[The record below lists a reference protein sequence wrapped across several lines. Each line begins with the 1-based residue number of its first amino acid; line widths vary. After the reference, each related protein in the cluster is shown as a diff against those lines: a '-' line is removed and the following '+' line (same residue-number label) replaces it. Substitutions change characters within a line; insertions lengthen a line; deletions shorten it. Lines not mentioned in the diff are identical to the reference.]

1 MDAQEKMEVEI
12 RLEHCEY
19 RLKRME
25 EAYGKDF
32 RIFVYESQD
41 FLTNARSIMEYIIL
55 YDFAKKFKLEIN
67 ENERLDQKI
76 FEEKARESNNARA
89 LEFIKWWES
98 KRKELIN
105 SRFGP
110 LFEKRN
116 IAVHR
121 RSVKPE
127 RVEVKVYENVS
138 VRESIRVIKKDE
150 KGEVYEIFQSPEE
163 PISKPEPKP
172 PESDWYYKEYPNE
185 NIVDVC
191 RKFLETLRGI
201 VEEAK
206 SKFD

>member
-32 RIFVYESQD
+32 RVFVYESQD

-76 FEEKARESNNARA
+76 FEKKARESNNTRA

-121 RSVKPE
+121 RSVKPD
-127 RVEVKVYENVS
+127 RVKVKLYENVS
-138 VRESIRVIKKDE
+138 VKESIRVIKKDE

-172 PESDWYYKEYPNE
+172 PEIDWYCEKYPNE
-185 NIVDVC
+185 KIVDVC
-191 RKFLETLRGI
+191 RRYLETLRGI